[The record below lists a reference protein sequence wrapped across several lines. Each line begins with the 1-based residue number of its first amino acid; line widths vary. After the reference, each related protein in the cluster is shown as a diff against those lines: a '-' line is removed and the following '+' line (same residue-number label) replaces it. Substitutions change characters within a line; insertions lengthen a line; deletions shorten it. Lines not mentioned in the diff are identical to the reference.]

1 MLAAVF
7 EDDGRTGYFYAL
19 DESVEETRL
28 WTQYTSTMPKTF
40 QTVTFLLMLKL
51 AGQKIVRV
59 RTLINGYP
67 HGAFDFVGKNGYCRS
82 GYPPPINKVW
92 SLSGHE
98 WSDSVDDFFR

>member
-1 MLAAVF
+1 L
-7 EDDGRTGYFYAL
+7 
-19 DESVEETRL
+19 
-28 WTQYTSTMPKTF
+28 
-40 QTVTFLLMLKL
+40 
-51 AGQKIVRV
+51 
-59 RTLINGYP
+59 LINGYP